1 MHGTSYAKPLSMKRA
16 LMFSV
21 AVLVASLLVGTA
33 LKVQAATTSAPAAA
47 TQTDAS
53 AGPGY
58 WASWAD
64 AASH

>member
-1 MHGTSYAKPLSMKRA
+1 MKRA

-21 AVLVASLLVGTA
+21 AALVASLLAGTA
-33 LKVQAATTSAPAAA
+33 LKAQAATPSAPAAA
-47 TQTDAS
+47 AQTDAS
-53 AGPGY
+53 SGPGY